1 VRGFLITF
9 EGIEHCGKTT
19 QSQKL
24 ADELEKAGHEVLMTR
39 EPGGTPLGAAI
50 RELLLHQS
58 IGEVDS
64 VAELLLFAGDRAQHI
79 RSLISPA
86 LDAGKIVISDRFY
99 DSTRAYQGYGRQ
111 VSMDVIDRV
120 ISLATSGLKP
130 DLSVLVDIDVVTSR
144 SRAHEV
150 VDDRIEQ
157 ASNVFFNRVRQGF
170 LSIAE
175 GEPDRFLLV
184 DGMDTIDAVARVIA
198 AEVNDRLKAARG

>member
-1 VRGFLITF
+1 MRGFLITF

-24 ADELEKAGHEVLMTR
+24 AEGLEKAGHEVLMTR

-58 IGEVDS
+58 VGEVDS

-111 VSMDVIDRV
+111 VSMDIIDRA
-120 ISLATSGLKP
+120 ISLATSGLRP
-130 DLSVLVDIDVVTSR
+130 DLSVLVDVDVVTSR
-144 SRAHEV
+144 SRAHEA

-157 ASNVFFNRVRQGF
+157 ASNVFFDRVRQGF

-175 GEPDRFLLV
+175 GEPDRFLTV
-184 DGMDTIDAVARVIA
+184 DGTNPIDAVARVIF
-198 AEVNDRLKAARG
+198 AEVNTRLEATRS

>member
-1 VRGFLITF
+1 MRGFLITF